1 MPDDPRAIAHAM
13 LTQALLG
20 QPIGRPALAGSEL
33 ALAAVW
39 LRRRAASVLAGALR
53 PGDLL
58 RAAAERFAA
67 DDDAVA
73 SVADVASIPTAAA
86 EAAHTPAPR
95 WQQAAAVNIA
105 AAEVVG
111 GGQRAD
117 SATVRLLSL
126 DPDGMLAALAEL
138 TAHLYRLHDGSGAGA
153 VVRALRP

>member
-1 MPDDPRAIAHAM
+1 MIAHAM
-13 LTQALLG
+13 LTQALAG
-20 QPIGRPALAGSEL
+20 EPIGRPALAGSEL

-39 LRRRAASVLAGALR
+39 LRKRAASVLVGALR

-58 RAAAERFAA
+58 RAAAERFAG
-67 DDDAVA
+67 
-73 SVADVASIPTAAA
+73 
-86 EAAHTPAPR
+86 EPANPSTPR

-111 GGQRAD
+111 GGERAD

-138 TAHLYRLHDGSGAGA
+138 AAHLYRIHDGSGAVA